1 MYAWFSE
8 GFSSAVVKE
17 ATALLTGL
25 A

>member
-17 ATALLTGL
+17 AAALLTGL
-25 A
+25 M

>member
-17 ATALLTGL
+17 ATALLTVL